1 MTINYARAAKRIW
14 KPVEWVHGDGPVA
27 VVAFCKVT
35 TVTLW
40 PDTDQAEA
48 SREFIDRFG
57 CGGGCYR
64 DHAIVDLG
72 AVSVR

>member
-1 MTINYARAAKRIW
+1 MTNYPKAAQRIW
-14 KPVEWVHGDGPVA
+14 KPVWIVGDGPVA
-27 VVAFCKVT
+27 LVAFCKHT

-40 PDTDQAEA
+40 PDRDHADR

-64 DHAIVDLG
+64 DHAIVDLL
-72 AVSVR
+72 AVVR